1 MCYTNKLALPCL
13 ALPLCHCA
21 LFYTHFSLT
30 VMAGFTENDLDV
42 CKSALAS
49 YHDVVVH
56 VSHVSHVVDVH
67 ADFSAVAGQAAGS
80 HPVPRVSCLR
90 KLKICAVWLAV
101 ITQREGT

>member
-1 MCYTNKLALPCL
+1 MNIKYRFVLKVY
-13 ALPLCHCA
+13 HCT
-21 LFYTHFSLT
+21 LFYNHFSLT
-30 VMAGFTENDLDV
+30 VTAGFTENVLDV

-49 YHDVVVH
+49 YHDVVV
-56 VSHVSHVVDVH
+56 HVSHVVDVH

-80 HPVPRVSCLR
+80 HTVPRVSCLR